1 MIRLSAKRA
10 LALSIEITNWML
22 EDYDIYPG
30 TTYDI
35 RYDEDEGVI
44 KFTSSPEEYETIV
57 ALKWPEEVV

>member
-10 LALSIEITNWML
+10 IALSIEITNWML

-30 TTYDI
+30 TVYHIWHDA
-35 RYDEDEGVI
+35 DEGVL
-44 KFTSSPEEYETIV
+44 KFSSSPVEYETIV